1 MVILNTQGIV
11 LKSVTYKENDLILT
25 IYTRKLGKIA
35 AIARGAKKSKS
46 SLLSSSQ
53 IFAYSNFTL
62 KKEGNMYR
70 VTQSEIIKSFYN
82 LSYNFEAFS
91 YATHILKLID
101 NFIIDNQLNNRLFIL
116 LAQSLYLFCEEDID
130 MEYVSLC
137 FKLKFL
143 DYIGFKPIVNKCVS
157 CYNSD
162 FKNPVFNIYEGGIL
176 CEKCS
181 DNFDHNLKMNIT
193 TTKLMDYILKN
204 DILSCSKA
212 KVSKYLINEL
222 NKILNIYMNEYLG
235 NINEK
240 SLNVLKSLN
249 KKGVEQMSKITI
261 ESIDQVI
268 ERVPGATYAQVKEA
282 LLKCDGD
289 VVDAIILLQDNS
301 TGAEEKEDKKTFE
314 DVFGKD
320 SEKMKEEIT
329 ELIRKSNVVRIVVEK
344 NGKVIINVPITVGVV
359 GVVFAPILSLIGLSA
374 SVLAKYRI
382 KIENEDEGTTVDLG
396 EFSEEKLTIIKDMV
410 SSAAKDVKQAVDKKN
425 KNTEDKNESNNDEVI
440 IDLNKNDYREKKDE
454 E

>member
-1 MVILNTQGIV
+1 
-11 LKSVTYKENDLILT
+11 
-25 IYTRKLGKIA
+25 
-35 AIARGAKKSKS
+35 
-46 SLLSSSQ
+46 
-53 IFAYSNFTL
+53 
-62 KKEGNMYR
+62 
-70 VTQSEIIKSFYN
+70 
-82 LSYNFEAFS
+82 
-91 YATHILKLID
+91 
-101 NFIIDNQLNNRLFIL
+101 
-116 LAQSLYLFCEEDID
+116 
-130 MEYVSLC
+130 
-137 FKLKFL
+137 
-143 DYIGFKPIVNKCVS
+143 
-157 CYNSD
+157 
-162 FKNPVFNIYEGGIL
+162 
-176 CEKCS
+176 
-181 DNFDHNLKMNIT
+181 
-193 TTKLMDYILKN
+193 
-204 DILSCSKA
+204 
-212 KVSKYLINEL
+212 
-222 NKILNIYMNEYLG
+222 
-235 NINEK
+235 
-240 SLNVLKSLN
+240 
-249 KKGVEQMSKITI
+249 MSKITI

-382 KIENEDEGTTVDLG
+382 KIENEDEGTTVDFG

>member
-1 MVILNTQGIV
+1 
-11 LKSVTYKENDLILT
+11 
-25 IYTRKLGKIA
+25 
-35 AIARGAKKSKS
+35 
-46 SLLSSSQ
+46 
-53 IFAYSNFTL
+53 
-62 KKEGNMYR
+62 
-70 VTQSEIIKSFYN
+70 
-82 LSYNFEAFS
+82 
-91 YATHILKLID
+91 
-101 NFIIDNQLNNRLFIL
+101 
-116 LAQSLYLFCEEDID
+116 
-130 MEYVSLC
+130 
-137 FKLKFL
+137 
-143 DYIGFKPIVNKCVS
+143 
-157 CYNSD
+157 
-162 FKNPVFNIYEGGIL
+162 
-176 CEKCS
+176 
-181 DNFDHNLKMNIT
+181 
-193 TTKLMDYILKN
+193 
-204 DILSCSKA
+204 
-212 KVSKYLINEL
+212 
-222 NKILNIYMNEYLG
+222 
-235 NINEK
+235 
-240 SLNVLKSLN
+240 
-249 KKGVEQMSKITI
+249 MSKITI

-344 NGKVIINVPITVGVV
+344 NGKVIINLPITVGVV